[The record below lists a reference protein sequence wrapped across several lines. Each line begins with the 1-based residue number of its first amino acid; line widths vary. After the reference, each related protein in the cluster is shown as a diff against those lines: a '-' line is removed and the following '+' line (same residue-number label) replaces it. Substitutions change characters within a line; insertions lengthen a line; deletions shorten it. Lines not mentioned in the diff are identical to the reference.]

1 MESVGIPLGRHV
13 QPNRLEFY
21 CSGGVARVMH
31 WPATLLL
38 FVVLSLAWVATSLS
52 PEAANKG
59 TRFVLHKS
67 VGLRILD
74 IAVCRII
81 RRKFHETPPH
91 PPIPVIFR
99 GAGHDELISRPI
111 RS

>member
-1 MESVGIPLGRHV
+1 MSNPTAS
-13 QPNRLEFY
+13 QFY
-21 CSGGVARVMH
+21 CSGGVAPVMH
-31 WPATLLL
+31 WSATLLVL
-38 FVVLSLAWVATSLS
+38 AVLSLAWVATSLS

-59 TRFVLHKS
+59 TRFVLCKS

-81 RRKFHETPPH
+81 RRKFHETSPH

-99 GAGHDELISRPI
+99 GAGA
-111 RS
+111 